1 MKTLVTN
8 FKSLVLPKCF
18 LPLTFQ
24 KAGGMVGY
32 VMLSM
37 LIAVVLFKAL
47 PTFLD
52 GSIPEMVESM
62 GTELPNFYYKDGQLS
77 FGFGEEYLWQNDQ
90 NLIYVCTAVESFS
103 PYPDDD
109 NYFANVLDDMTILN
123 ALPPKAIFLSRTDYI
138 FVQNG
143 VVTRM
148 PLDEMMSQMGITSF
162 DKAQFMDFLFTLM
175 YVILSIGLVF
185 IFIGGIVG
193 IFFFALIWGLI
204 AFLINRSQRIK
215 YSYGRM
221 YRLAVYVMVPMRI
234 LKMLCTQFL
243 PLPSGIISWV
253 FTGLILLYLILALFC
268 DKNQKMILQGS
279 QN

>member
-37 LIAVVLFKAL
+37 LIAVVLFEAL
-47 PTFLD
+47 PTFLG
-52 GSIPEMVESM
+52 GSVTEMADSM
-62 GTELPNFYYKDGQLS
+62 ETELPDFYYKDGQLS

-90 NLIYVCTAVESFS
+90 NLIYICTAVESFNS
-103 PYPDDD
+103 DDD
-109 NYFANVLDDMTILN
+109 NYFANVLDDMTIQN
-123 ALPPKAIFLSRTDYI
+123 ALPPKAIFLSRTDCM

-143 VVTRM
+143 DVGRM
-148 PLDEMMSQMGITSF
+148 SLEEILSQLDITSF
-162 DKAQFMDFLFTLM
+162 DKAQFIDSMSTLM

-185 IFIGGIVG
+185 IFIGSIVG

-204 AFLINRSQRIK
+204 AFLINRFQRIK

-243 PLPSGIISWV
+243 PLPSGIVSWV

-268 DKNQKMILQGS
+268 DGNQKMVLQGS
-279 QN
+279 RN